1 MTIMTLK
8 LAIGAALT
16 AAVVSQVMPGLDA
29 QAPAPP
35 DPPAVETFTAFAVNT
50 NPGAASRGRPRTSS
64 LTFSI
69 ERWSTD
75 QERDMLTAIVKE
87 QPDVNRLND
96 QLLRALQGLPRVGRI
111 RDANTVG
118 WDLKYARQTPMP
130 GGGRQVMLGT
140 DRPLPFWEP
149 VNQPRRFDYRFTI
162 LDIRLDQESRGE
174 GKMLAQTRLIFDPQ
188 SNTLTFEQF
197 GLQPVAL
204 NQVRR
209 VN

>member
-1 MTIMTLK
+1 MRFVTVTLA
-8 LAIGAALT
+8 LAALAATT
-16 AAVVSQVMPGLDA
+16 AIPVAAGLDA
-29 QAPAPP
+29 QATATP

-50 NPGAASRGRPRTSS
+50 NPGPRGRPQTAS

-75 QERDMLTAIVKE
+75 QERDMLMTIVRE
-87 QPDVNRLND
+87 QTDVNRLND
-96 QLLRALQGLPRVGRI
+96 QLLRALEGLPRVGRI
-111 RDANTVG
+111 RGANTVG

-140 DRPLPFWEP
+140 DRPLPFWEAR
-149 VNQPRRFDYRFTI
+149 NQPRTFDYRFTI
-162 LDIRLDQESRGE
+162 LDIRLDQENRGE
-174 GKMLAQTRLIFDPQ
+174 GKMLARTRLIVDPQ
-188 SNTLTFEQF
+188 SNTLVLEQF